1 MRELNGVLSRFNRHS
16 HRRIKQSIL
25 LFDRIYCPREPASDL
40 DVVAL
45 NDLKFLKERK
55 IIIDSESIVPPLTP
69 IVKFPKKSGPLDAT
83 RLMDVVARG
92 LAAEITRRQK
102 GAAVVCPVC
111 ELPLPKGFTGVF
123 NGEEP
128 SADTQQV
135 MRVIVEKLPVPGSSS
150 SLEDVLAFKADMRGS
165 KWALQRLLRDLS
177 LKKQTMPEIRDDIE
191 WSLNEYTKSMK
202 LHQLKAGDSFVEVYL
217 IPAVEIVEN
226 LVKLNWSQ
234 IAKGALSIRKRKI
247 ELMDAERSASGRE
260 VAFIY
265 EAQKRFGHS

>member
-1 MRELNGVLSRFNRHS
+1 
-16 HRRIKQSIL
+16 
-25 LFDRIYCPREPASDL
+25 
-40 DVVAL
+40 
-45 NDLKFLKERK
+45 
-55 IIIDSESIVPPLTP
+55 
-69 IVKFPKKSGPLDAT
+69 
-83 RLMDVVARG
+83 
-92 LAAEITRRQK
+92 
-102 GAAVVCPVC
+102 
-111 ELPLPKGFTGVF
+111 
-123 NGEEP
+123 
-128 SADTQQV
+128 
-135 MRVIVEKLPVPGSSS
+135 
-150 SLEDVLAFKADMRGS
+150 MRGS

-191 WSLNEYTKSMK
+191 WSLNEYTKPMK

-247 ELMDAERSASGRE
+247 ELMEAERSASGRE